1 MKIRKGSSVE
11 PAPVVVDKWRNE
23 ALEYLKVK
31 SNKPFWYAVFGNT
44 MVVAIRHDNEIDI
57 WHTKI
62 VDKATLIA
70 TTQVVWEDAHF
81 LTD

>member
-1 MKIRKGSSVE
+1 MKIRKWNGVDIDPATVE
-11 PAPVVVDKWRNE
+11 RWRNE
-23 ALEYLKVK
+23 ALEYLKDK
-31 SNKPFWYAVFGNT
+31 SNKPFWYAIRGNT
-44 MVVAIRHDNEIDI
+44 MVVAIRRDDEIEI

-81 LTD
+81 LND